1 MTRGRKIVRFVSKT
15 FLALIGLF
23 LFLFVSLW
31 AVLKVPSV
39 QNFLVSKVTTYIS
52 DKTHTRVELAYIDL
66 EFPKSIL
73 LQGIFLEDQKHD
85 TLIAVKELELDI
97 NMLALLTSTVSIE
110 STELD
115 DFSVHLKRSERDST
129 FNFQFLLDAFTS
141 DNKKEVNIDT
151 TKTGTPWTVKANSIV
166 LSHGHFHME
175 DSLSGLYIN
184 LSLGE
189 MKGELNKLDL
199 NKSFADVGDI
209 ALLDVHG
216 SVRSTK
222 QSAPDTST
230 SAGWRGL
237 SISGLTIEH
246 SSFSYSDQLSSLLA
260 SATIGTLELENTSI
274 DLIEQTIASDGLS
287 MAQSSSLIQL
297 KKSNTASEADTS
309 TSNWNVQVS
318 ALQFDQND
326 FKMDVLNEAK
336 IHSGIDWNHLALTG
350 INTQAKDLAYNGPM
364 IEATIESL
372 SVQDKSGFGIR
383 SLETNV
389 YMDSDNAS
397 LTDLSLVT
405 NYSRLG
411 QDISIQYKSLEELMS
426 TLSVNCNMKNNQV
439 AIKDLL
445 LLVPALDTIEII
457 HKNKDRSVVFDLL
470 AQGNMNKLA
479 LKKFYLKTLETSIDA
494 KGQINFITDP
504 DKLFMDLNIKRIQTG
519 AADLTALLPDSALP
533 SSIVIPS
540 ELFLTGNYKGTISD
554 FTSTLNLGSSIGNA
568 LVHADISGLQQEVPS
583 YKLALQTHNFNLGKL
598 LNQTTL
604 GELNGAIDVTGS
616 GIDTNTF
623 AATIHSDIESMSINA
638 YNYHSIQFNGA
649 LNKQLIEIEGTVAD
663 SNLNLSLAGK
673 ANLNKQ
679 QEFYDLKL
687 NLKGADLQKLKLTEE
702 HTTVSANTDMHLNG
716 DPTKNINGHISTRN
730 ILVIQNG
737 KRYKED
743 SLVLVSVN
751 EPGKSNVKLNSSMFA
766 ATFDG
771 NIDVLSVSGA
781 VTNHLN
787 RYFHFTDAPFKK
799 MNPQNF
805 TFEVQINDS
814 PLLREVVLPSLSQ
827 YSSMKINGSF
837 NSEEAKLAILANI
850 PSATYSGTTV
860 NEFVFNLDSDPDK
873 ITYNTG
879 WDYLSTGS
887 INLQQTTADGTI
899 EKDTAGINLSIKN
912 TDGKDKIKLN
922 SILTI
927 TSGNR
932 YRFSILKDG
941 LALQEEKWTVAEK
954 NYIEVGQKYIF
965 AEHFN
970 LSHNTQFI
978 KLQSAAEGN
987 DIDIQ
992 FKAFDLHTL
1001 SQIIEDD
1008 TLLVQGILDGEV
1020 NFKHIQQ
1027 NPAFTS
1033 QLNIKDLA
1041 YKDSRVGNLK
1051 IAADNLTADRYT
1063 ATIELRDSLNRATI
1077 AGYYVGS
1084 SSDVH
1089 FNADIQSI
1097 ELHSLEAF
1105 SGEQIHGSSGKV
1117 KGNIAITG
1125 TPKEPKFN
1133 GNIQFVDASTKVAYI
1148 NQRLFMKKETIS
1160 ISPERVTFN
1169 SFNIL
1174 DSLNNE
1180 AVING
1185 YVGIKSFN
1193 DVTFNLNV
1201 NTNDFMVLNT
1211 TAVNNK
1217 LYYGKVIL
1225 DSKISI
1231 KGNQDLPVINADIN
1245 IVRGSHFT
1253 FAVPDSK
1260 VTVDRGDGVVIFT
1273 SDSSS
1278 LDPIMLRQTDE
1289 LTTQKITG
1297 LDLSAKIHIN
1307 RNSTLKLLVDP
1318 ISGDSL
1324 SVRGDADLNFKMDE
1338 SGQTS
1343 LSGRYVVYDG
1353 SYKASLENLIVRRF
1367 NITRGSTIIWSGD
1380 PTNALVDIKAT
1391 YETRTAPDGLLANSA
1406 VIDSSALRKPL
1417 PFIVIMSMQGELLK
1431 PLISFQLDMPD
1442 NTKGALGGEVY
1453 SQISNINANESEV
1466 NKQVFALLV
1475 LNRFIVPDN
1484 SSSSGGASD
1493 FARRSVSRMMS
1504 NELNKLSAKYVEGLQ
1519 IDVDVQSYN
1528 QVNNGEQKGNTQV
1541 EVGVS
1546 KSLLN
1551 ERLTVQIGGNVPLEG
1566 QDAATNS
1573 NAKNITG
1580 DVQVEY
1586 KITKN
1591 GRYKIKAFRINQ
1603 YDGILNGNIVET
1615 GAGIMYV
1622 RNFTHFKELF
1632 ISKKKKK
1639 QLTETDDQQ

>member
-1 MTRGRKIVRFVSKT
+1 MTRGRKIVRIVSKT
-15 FLALIGLF
+15 FLVFIGLF
-23 LFLFVSLW
+23 LFLFASLW

-39 QNFLVSKVTTYIS
+39 QNFLVSKATTYIS

-97 NMLALLTSTVSIE
+97 NMLELFTSTVSIE

-115 DFSVHLKRSERDST
+115 GFSVYLKRNDRDST

-141 DNKKEVNIDT
+141 GNKEVNIDT
-151 TKTGTPWTVKANSIV
+151 TKTGTAWTVKANSVV
-166 LSHGHFHME
+166 LSHGHFNME
-175 DSLSGLYIN
+175 DSLSGLYMN

-189 MKGELNKLDL
+189 MKGELNKLDM
-199 NKSFADVGDI
+199 NKTIAYVGDI
-209 ALLDVHG
+209 ELSEVHG
-216 SVRSTK
+216 IVRNTK
-222 QSAPDTST
+222 QPAADTST
-230 SAGWRGL
+230 SEGWRGI

-246 SSFSYSDQLSSLLA
+246 SSFGYSDNISSLFA
-260 SATIGTLELENTSI
+260 SATIGSLELENTSI
-274 DLIEQTIASDGLS
+274 DFIQQAIASDGLS
-287 MAQSSSLIQL
+287 IAQSSSIIQF
-297 KKSNTASEADTS
+297 KKTNAPSKEDTAASG
-309 TSNWNVQVS
+309 WNVQVS
-318 ALQFDQND
+318 SLQLKQNN
-326 FKMDVLNEAK
+326 FKMDILNEAK
-336 IHSGIDWNHLALTG
+336 LYSGIDWNHLTLTD
-350 INTQAKDLAYNGPM
+350 INTYAKDLVYDGPL

-372 SVQDKSGFGIR
+372 SAQDKSGFGIR
-383 SLETNV
+383 SLQTKAYMNTNK
-389 YMDSDNAS
+389 AS

-411 QDISIQYKSLEELMS
+411 QDIRIQYKSLEELTS
-426 TLSVNCNMKNNQV
+426 TLSVDCNMKNNQIAV
-439 AIKDLL
+439 KDLL
-445 LLVPALDTIEII
+445 LLAPALDTIEFI
-457 HKNKDRSVVFDLL
+457 HKNKNRSVTFDLL
-470 AQGNMNKLA
+470 AQGNMNKLT
-479 LKKFYLKTLETSIDA
+479 LNKFYLKTLETSIDT

-519 AADLTALLPDSALP
+519 VADLTALLPDSTLP

-540 ELFLTGNYKGTISD
+540 ELFLTGDYKGTLSD

-568 LVHADISGLQQEVPS
+568 LVHANISGLQQEVPA
-583 YKLALQTHNFNLGKL
+583 YKLAVQTHNFNLGKL
-598 LNQTTL
+598 LNQTIL

-616 GIDTNTF
+616 GIDTSTLT
-623 AATIHSDIESMSINA
+623 ATIHSDIESISINA

-649 LNKQLIEIEGTVAD
+649 LNKQLIEVEGTVAD

-673 ANLNKQ
+673 ANLDKQ
-679 QEFYDLKL
+679 LEFYDLKL
-687 NLKGADLQKLKLTEE
+687 NLKGADLQKLKITEE
-702 HTTVSANTDMHLNG
+702 HTTVSANTEMHLNG
-716 DPTKNINGHISTRN
+716 DPAKNINGHIATRN

-771 NIDVLSVSGA
+771 NIDVLSVSA
-781 VTNHLN
+781 TVTNHLN
-787 RYFHFTDAPFKK
+787 RYFHLTDAPYKK
-799 MNPQNF
+799 TNPQNF

-827 YSSMKINGSF
+827 YSSMNIAGSF
-837 NSEEAKLAILANI
+837 NSEEAKLAVHANI

-860 NEFVFNLDSDPDK
+860 NDFIFNLDSDPEK

-879 WDYLSTGS
+879 WDYLGTGS

-912 TDGKDKIKLN
+912 VNGKDKIKLN

-927 TSGNR
+927 TSGNH

-941 LALQEEKWTVAEK
+941 LALQEEKWTVADN

-965 AEHFN
+965 AEHFD

-987 DIDIQ
+987 DIDLQ

-1020 NFKHIQQ
+1020 NFKHIHQ

-1033 QLNIKDLA
+1033 QLDIKDLA

-1063 ATIELRDSLNRATI
+1063 ANVELKDSLNRATI
-1077 AGYYVGS
+1077 SGYYVGS
-1084 SSDVH
+1084 SSDLH

-1097 ELHSLEAF
+1097 ELHSIEAF
-1105 SGEQIHGSSGKV
+1105 SAEQIHGSSGRV

-1133 GNIQFVDASTKVAYI
+1133 GNIQFIDASTKVAYI
-1148 NQRLFMKKETIS
+1148 NQRLFMKKETIN

-1185 YVGIKSFN
+1185 YIGIKTFD
-1193 DVTFNLNV
+1193 DVTFNLTV

-1278 LDPIMLRQTDE
+1278 LDPIMLRETGE
-1289 LTTQKITG
+1289 LSAQKITG

-1391 YETRTAPDGLLANSA
+1391 YETRTSPDGLLANSA

-1484 SSSSGGASD
+1484 SSSGGASD

-1528 QVNNGEQKGNTQV
+1528 QVNNGQQKGNTQV

-1566 QDAATNS
+1566 QDAAENS

-1586 KITKN
+1586 KLTKN

-1632 ISKKKKK
+1632 ISKKKRKK
-1639 QLTETDDQQ
+1639 LTPNGEQQ

>member
-1 MTRGRKIVRFVSKT
+1 M
-15 FLALIGLF
+15 
-23 LFLFVSLW
+23 
-31 AVLKVPSV
+31 
-39 QNFLVSKVTTYIS
+39 
-52 DKTHTRVELAYIDL
+52 
-66 EFPKSIL
+66 
-73 LQGIFLEDQKHD
+73 
-85 TLIAVKELELDI
+85 
-97 NMLALLTSTVSIE
+97 
-110 STELD
+110 
-115 DFSVHLKRSERDST
+115 
-129 FNFQFLLDAFTS
+129 FN
-141 DNKKEVNIDT
+141 
-151 TKTGTPWTVKANSIV
+151 
-166 LSHGHFHME
+166 
-175 DSLSGLYIN
+175 
-184 LSLGE
+184 
-189 MKGELNKLDL
+189 
-199 NKSFADVGDI
+199 
-209 ALLDVHG
+209 
-216 SVRSTK
+216 
-222 QSAPDTST
+222 
-230 SAGWRGL
+230 
-237 SISGLTIEH
+237 
-246 SSFSYSDQLSSLLA
+246 
-260 SATIGTLELENTSI
+260 
-274 DLIEQTIASDGLS
+274 
-287 MAQSSSLIQL
+287 
-297 KKSNTASEADTS
+297 
-309 TSNWNVQVS
+309 
-318 ALQFDQND
+318 
-326 FKMDVLNEAK
+326 
-336 IHSGIDWNHLALTG
+336 
-350 INTQAKDLAYNGPM
+350 
-364 IEATIESL
+364 
-372 SVQDKSGFGIR
+372 
-383 SLETNV
+383 
-389 YMDSDNAS
+389 
-397 LTDLSLVT
+397 
-405 NYSRLG
+405 
-411 QDISIQYKSLEELMS
+411 
-426 TLSVNCNMKNNQV
+426 
-439 AIKDLL
+439 
-445 LLVPALDTIEII
+445 
-457 HKNKDRSVVFDLL
+457 LL
-470 AQGNMNKLA
+470 AQGSLNKLTI
-479 LKKFYLKTLETSIDA
+479 KQFYLKALETTIDT
-494 KGQINFITDP
+494 KGQINFISNP
-504 DKLFMDLNIKRIQTG
+504 DKLFMDLNIKRIRTG
-519 AADLTALLPDSALP
+519 ASDLAALLPDSTLP
-533 SSIVIPS
+533 ASISVPDEI
-540 ELFLTGNYKGTISD
+540 FLTGNYKGTLSD
-554 FTSTLNLGSSIGNA
+554 FTSTMNLSSSIGNA
-568 LVHADISGLQQEVPS
+568 LVHANMSGLQQEIPA
-583 YKLALQTHNFNLGKL
+583 YQLALQTHNFNLGKL
-598 LNQTTL
+598 LNQTML
-604 GELNGAIDVTGS
+604 GELNGALAITGS
-616 GIDTNTF
+616 GLDTSTF
-623 AATIHSDIESMSINA
+623 AATVHSDIESISINA
-638 YNYHSIQFNGA
+638 YNYHSIQFNGT
-649 LNKQLIEIEGTVAD
+649 LNKQLVEVEGTVAD

-673 ANLNKQ
+673 ANLDKQ

-687 NLKGADLQKLKLTEE
+687 NLKGADLQKLKLTKE
-702 HTTVSANTDMHLNG
+702 HTTVSANTDLHLDG

-787 RYFHFTDAPFKK
+787 RYFHFTNASYKK
-799 MNPQNF
+799 TNPQNF
-805 TFEVQINDS
+805 TFEVQVNDS
-814 PLLREVVLPSLSQ
+814 PLLREAVLPSLSQ
-827 YSSMKINGSF
+827 YSSMHINGSF
-837 NSEEAKLAILANI
+837 NSEEAKLTIQADV

-860 NEFVFNLDSDPDK
+860 NDFTFNLNSDQNK

-879 WDYLSTGS
+879 WEHLGTGG
-887 INLQQTTADGTI
+887 INLEETIADGTI
-899 EKDTAGINLSIKN
+899 GKDTAGINLTIKN

-927 TSGNR
+927 TSGNH

-941 LALQEEKWTVAEK
+941 LSLQEEKWTVADK
-954 NYIEVGQKYIF
+954 NYIEIGHKYIF
-965 AEHFN
+965 AEHFD

-987 DIDIQ
+987 DIDLQ
-992 FKAFDLHTL
+992 FKAFNLHTL

-1020 NFKHIQQ
+1020 NFKHIRQ

-1063 ATIELRDSLNRATI
+1063 ATVALRDSLNRATI
-1077 AGYYVGS
+1077 AGYYAGS
-1084 SSDVH
+1084 SSDLH

-1097 ELHSLEAF
+1097 ELHSIEAF
-1105 SGEQIHGSSGKV
+1105 SAEQIHGSTGKI

-1125 TPKEPKFN
+1125 TPKDPEFN
-1133 GNIQFVDASTKVAYI
+1133 GNIQFIDASTKVAYI
-1148 NQRLFMKKETIS
+1148 NQRLFMKKETIN

-1185 YVGIKSFN
+1185 YVGIKTFD
-1193 DVTFNLNV
+1193 DVTFNLTV

-1231 KGNQDLPVINADIN
+1231 KGDQNLPVINADIN

-1260 VTVDRGDGVVIFT
+1260 VTVDRGDGIVIFT

-1289 LTTQKITG
+1289 LAAQKITG

-1353 SYKASLENLIVRRF
+1353 SYKASLENLIVRKF

-1484 SSSSGGASD
+1484 TGSSGGASD

-1528 QVNNGEQKGNTQV
+1528 QINNGEQKGNTQV

-1639 QLTETDDQQ
+1639 KLIDNEDQQ